1 MGINVRAVGD
11 LKEGDMVARIPKVAC
26 LTIRNAA
33 AAAEP
38 EAAEALENEEF
49 NWAGGGSDVREEPRE
64 RSR

>member
-11 LKEGDMVARIPKVAC
+11 LKKGDMVARIPKLAC
-26 LTIRNAA
+26 LTIRNVA

-49 NWAGGGSDVREEPRE
+49 SWAGVGSDVREEPGE
-64 RSR
+64 CSR